1 MLCGCLPFLQQFPFN
16 ALYVWEVNVNLAV
29 LLTFDIDLFAAM
41 QLSDSLLQ
49 TIRANREPQVC
60 DYEESELKG
69 AHGCYSLMFDTLNL
83 HC

>member
-1 MLCGCLPFLQQFPFN
+1 MSSLPSTIPLQRTVCLGSQ
-16 ALYVWEVNVNLAV
+16 WVNLAV

-83 HC
+83 HS

>member
-1 MLCGCLPFLQQFPFN
+1 MSALPSTIPLQRTVRLGSQ
-16 ALYVWEVNVNLAV
+16 WVNLAV
-29 LLTFDIDLFAAM
+29 LLIFDIDLFAAM